1 VLCNNNTPLT
11 ESKVRPAAAAKIDHT
26 QVGKNI
32 DPHLGTIKS
41 MQEKINSVKGNLF
54 FLLLLLQLLLSKT
67 LNHNTNFDDYF
78 VHPTNLQSLLSLS
91 MERAS
96 SLLARRR
103 IESTEKKMR

>member
-1 VLCNNNTPLT
+1 
-11 ESKVRPAAAAKIDHT
+11 
-26 QVGKNI
+26 
-32 DPHLGTIKS
+32 
-41 MQEKINSVKGNLF
+41 MQEKINSEKGNLF

-78 VHPTNLQSLLSLS
+78 VHPTNLHSLLSLS
-91 MERAS
+91 MEQLPGASERAS

>member
-96 SLLARRR
+96 ERAACSQ
-103 IESTEKKMR
+103 EEG